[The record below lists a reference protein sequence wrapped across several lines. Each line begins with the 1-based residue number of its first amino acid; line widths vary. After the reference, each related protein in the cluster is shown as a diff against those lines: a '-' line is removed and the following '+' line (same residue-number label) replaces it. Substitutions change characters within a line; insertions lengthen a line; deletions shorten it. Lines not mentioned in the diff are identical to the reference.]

1 MNEPEITLRRLG
13 YDDECWRA
21 EVCASNGLFVATF
34 AFYTH
39 PTELEPFAQS
49 LITFPRDIHDEARF
63 EQGQPKEPT
72 YYLLIRAFL
81 YDGSGHSAI
90 EFSARGH
97 SSERFSP
104 SSRFFILAEAS
115 ALNRLGQQLLRW
127 LEHADEPLSWKPRN
141 A

>member
-72 YYLLIRAFL
+72 YYPKKENGRT
-81 YDGSGHSAI
+81 
-90 EFSARGH
+90 
-97 SSERFSP
+97 P
-104 SSRFFILAEAS
+104 SSLLSKALDFRFGWWQAGQFSTAE
-115 ALNRLGQQLLRW
+115 Q
-127 LEHADEPLSWKPRN
+127 
-141 A
+141 